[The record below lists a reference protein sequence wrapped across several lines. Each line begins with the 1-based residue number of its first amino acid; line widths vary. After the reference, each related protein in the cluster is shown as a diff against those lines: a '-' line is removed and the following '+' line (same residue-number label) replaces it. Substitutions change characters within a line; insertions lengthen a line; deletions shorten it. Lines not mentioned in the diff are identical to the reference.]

1 MITLKLLESE
11 QQIARDIN
19 KAIADYMNNQIRLK
33 NRKVLGIFKRN
44 VESWIRSQPEIQSI
58 LAQGQA
64 RSLNAQFGLLPG
76 TPDLAVEKIVNSV
89 VESTELNIKKIN
101 DNLSGGIEIQCQPKQ
116 FLNLLGLSEGHVRTE
131 KGADLHWLDWL
142 LTLGDKTIVIGY
154 EYKPGT
160 GGRSGGGTMTKGT
173 AFRVSPSYSGT
184 IEDNF
189 ITRAFSNKE
198 KEVSSILMGIFEQ

>member
-1 MITLKLLESE
+1 MITCY
-11 QQIARDIN
+11 DII
-19 KAIADYMNNQIRLK
+19 K
-33 NRKVLGIFKRN
+33 
-44 VESWIRSQPEIQSI
+44 
-58 LAQGQA
+58 
-64 RSLNAQFGLLPG
+64 SL
-76 TPDLAVEKIVNSV
+76 
-89 VESTELNIKKIN
+89 
-101 DNLSGGIEIQCQPKQ
+101 
-116 FLNLLGLSEGHVRTE
+116 VRTE

-198 KEVSSILMGIFEQ
+198 KEVSSILMGIFEARWRVILVLSLVSSMAFIKAV